1 MRPLFSAPTTFARL
15 ALLGLACAA
24 STFSPLLAQPAPGPV
39 LLKKAEFFAVKFPQP
54 VKIGRGED
62 ARYYGSAVEIRLETA
77 PFAEGDLEPF
87 LRVGDQ
93 ELRGHRIVR
102 RDGSFLLAFDAFEP
116 ERLPAG
122 GCLELSLGGTD
133 LGGATGGGD
142 CAFRWDPARVVAGTP
157 LAEAGLAT
165 GGRPRPSGPVGLQ
178 QCGAGLVPVG
188 PKDYSHFEL
197 ALFDP
202 QDRPI
207 SALQA
212 GDTLGVAVSN
222 VPPLRQVQLRVIDD
236 AGQEWAYAR
245 LSADH
250 RGEVPRTL
258 LWYNTGVIGTT
269 SRKLGYKPDPA
280 FETFPEA
287 YDYWRRHKATLEVL
301 DDKGAVVGR
310 RPLAIEADR
319 SEPLVYPSNKNGVLM
334 NAMEV
339 GRDPFYVTGAGFP
352 AGSTV
357 LVFVVENRYGWD
369 TGNFF
374 QDLTGP
380 SLGSEVT
387 VVRLGTLET
396 GFTVEPWKADRIRS
410 GRYDIITRVVDAAPG
425 SQIDAE
431 VQTFEPGDRVSFG
444 ADTAVAL
451 FEIIGGHIVMEI
463 AGRELNLLP
472 WYDSSWFEFSDVFE
486 RGQTVFGAVDPT
498 DFPSWHTGGEYAAYF
513 VVEAQPAAYWDAPN
527 PPLVDISGPG
537 MTSQPE
543 INLVKYGCIN
553 LTRTGIWPSANPPGC
568 VSDYQVIVDFGAV
581 PATSSGAYVYDW
593 TYDIGT
599 DFIDR
604 YPGKGFT
611 VVDDPA
617 ACCTY
622 SIGRQDHYNDS
633 LAPDP
638 NAAFDLSPLGFPMV
652 RNWFTLRYPA
662 QSPGG
667 VGALLPTGADRY
679 PVVLFLHGRH
689 ATCATGGPFNAACPP
704 GDRIPSHQGY
714 DYILDPLAQ
723 QGYIAISVDAY
734 DIQPSNSVNNY
745 EARGILILEHLN
757 RLRDWDANGTDPW
770 GGMFQGRI
778 DMSRIAI
785 AGHSRGGEGVVAAVE
800 LDVANP
806 MTYGHG
812 IDAVISIAPT
822 NQQVGSPWE
831 VLHTPYLLL
840 IGAADGDVSNLQGF
854 TPWDNA
860 YPTGSS
866 PQFEKSL
873 AFVHGANHNFWNT
886 VWTPSFGW
894 AQSSDDGASYTGP
907 RLTEAEQRATGLAP
921 IAGFVLQHLGGLAPY
936 REIFTGHLPLAS
948 MPNDQMHWS
957 YQHPGQKVLDDFENG
972 NVATNTLGGATTVV
986 GSLALTEGSVGTCS
1000 HHPTTNGSGGLT
1012 WTAAGDLYE
1021 TELPVGQRDVSMF
1034 SHLSFRV
1041 TQKHDNGVL
1050 NPIGQ
1055 EKNVIVR
1062 LFDGGGDN
1070 RKVLT
1075 VDFREIPYPWER
1087 NTSASGYKCQMK
1099 GVRIPLR
1106 NVTMNNSG
1114 VDLSDIVKVQ
1124 IEFPGTGKISIDDLQ
1139 FTN

>member
-1 MRPLFSAPTTFARL
+1 MRRLFAVPAVLACL
-15 ALLGLACAA
+15 ALVGPPPAV
-24 STFSPLLAQPAPGPV
+24 AQGARIEI
-39 LLKKAEFFAVKFPQP
+39 KKAEFLAVKFPAP
-54 VKIGRGED
+54 VRIGHGDE
-62 ARYYGSAVEIRLETA
+62 ARHYDRAVEIRLEVA
-77 PFAEGDLEPF
+77 PFAEGAVEPV

-93 ELRGHRIVR
+93 VLRGHRTLR
-102 RDGSFLLAFDAFEP
+102 RDDAYVLAFDAFEP
-116 ERLPAG
+116 ERLTAG
-122 GCLELSLGGTD
+122 GCLSLALDDAGGGT
-133 LGGATGGGD
+133 
-142 CAFRWDPARVVAGTP
+142 CAFRWDPAKVIAGTP
-157 LAEAGLAT
+157 LAEALLAT
-165 GGRPRPSGPVGLQ
+165 GGRPPRPSGPAPLQ
-178 QCGAGLVPVG
+178 QCGAGLQPAGPVDY
-188 PKDYSHFEL
+188 KDFEL
-197 ALFDP
+197 QLFDP
-202 QDRPI
+202 QDRPLAG
-207 SALQA
+207 ALQA
-212 GDTLGVAVSN
+212 GDTLSVAVSN
-222 VPPLRQVQLRVIDD
+222 LPPLRQVQLRVIDD

-250 RGEVPRTL
+250 RGEVPRTV

-269 SRKLGYKPDPA
+269 SRKLGYRPDPA
-280 FETFPEA
+280 FETFREA

-301 DDKGAVVGR
+301 DDKGTVVGR
-310 RPLAIEADR
+310 RLLAIAADR
-319 SEPLVYPSNKNGVLM
+319 REPLVYPSTQNGVLM

-339 GRDPFYVTGAGFP
+339 GRDPFHVTGTHFP

-357 LVFVVENRYGWD
+357 LVFVVENRYSWEA
-369 TGNFF
+369 GNYF
-374 QDLTGP
+374 QDLTGKN
-380 SLGSEVT
+380 LGSEVS
-387 VVRLGTLET
+387 VVKLAAQQTS
-396 GFTVEPWKADRIRS
+396 FTIEPWRADRVRS
-410 GRYDIITRVVDAAPG
+410 GRYDIITRMIDTAPG
-425 SQIDAE
+425 TQIDAE
-431 VQTFEPGDRVSFG
+431 VATFDPATDRVSFG

-486 RGQTVFGAVDPT
+486 RGQTVYGAVDPT
-498 DFPSWHTGGEYAAYF
+498 DFPSWHAGGEYAAYF

-543 INLVKYGCIN
+543 IAQVKYGCIN

-568 VSDYQVIVDFGAV
+568 VSDYQVIVDFGSV
-581 PATSSGAYVYDW
+581 PATSSGAYVFDW
-593 TYDIGT
+593 TYDLGT

-622 SIGRQDHYNDS
+622 EIGRQDHYDDT
-633 LAPDP
+633 LASGS
-638 NAAFDLSPLGFPMV
+638 NAAFDLSSLGFPLV

-667 VGALLPTGADRY
+667 VGALLPPGTDRY

-689 ATCATGGPFNAACPP
+689 ATCATGSAFNPSCPP
-704 GDRIPSHQGY
+704 ADRIPSHQGY
-714 DYILDPLAQ
+714 DYMLDPLAQ
-723 QGYIAISVDAY
+723 QGYIAISIDAY
-734 DIQPSNSVNNY
+734 DIQPSNSSTNY

-757 RLRDWDANGTDPW
+757 RLRDWDLNGTDPW
-770 GGMFQGRI
+770 GGQFQGRI

-806 MTYGHG
+806 GLYGHG
-812 IDAVISIAPT
+812 IDAVIAIAPT

-840 IGAADGDVSNLQGF
+840 IGAADGDVLNLQGF

-894 AQSSDDGASYTGP
+894 AQSSDDGAAYTGP

-921 IAGFVLQHLGGLAPY
+921 VAGFVLQHLGGLAPY
-936 REIFTGHLPLAS
+936 REIFTGHLPIAS

-972 NVATNTLGGATTVV
+972 NAALNTLGGAATVT
-986 GSLALTEGSVGTCS
+986 GSLALTESSVGSCGY
-1000 HHPTTNGSGGLT
+1000 HPGTNGSAGLS
-1012 WTAAGDLYE
+1012 WTTAGDLYE
-1021 TELPVGQRDVSMF
+1021 TELPPGQRDVSAF
-1034 SHLSFRV
+1034 THLSFRV
-1041 TQKHDNGVL
+1041 TQKHDSGVL
-1050 NPIGQ
+1050 NPVGQ

-1062 LFDGGGDN
+1062 LFDGNGDN
-1070 RKVLT
+1070 RKVMT
-1075 VDFREIPYPWER
+1075 VDFREIPYPWQR
-1087 NTSASGYKCQMK
+1087 NTSAAGYKCQMK

-1106 NVTMNNSG
+1106 NFTMNNSG
-1114 VDLSDIVKVQ
+1114 VDLTDIVKVQ

-1139 FTN
+1139 FTH